1 MIKSSIR
8 DSLVIVSVITIS
20 LIVFII
26 SSLSNSVSVAQ
37 DDNLEN
43 SPPKNQ
49 SLQQTKIS
57 ENSKNS
63 SNDSSVGILLIVGV
77 FGHIIAGAS
86 ATVAYFTYRYQ
97 RRVAIATHI
106 YQRKQYQLNALVQ
119 VFNLLSNERHITAR
133 DNVEKTFQIYN
144 SQKVGARDIGLFDQP
159 NVSADVELVKA
170 DFEQIGA
177 LVRNDLIDKKTILDA
192 YGLVIEKYWQYLED
206 HINAKAMKSPNY
218 LTNFRSIASDA
229 EKHVLS

>member
-1 MIKSSIR
+1 
-8 DSLVIVSVITIS
+8 
-20 LIVFII
+20 
-26 SSLSNSVSVAQ
+26 
-37 DDNLEN
+37 
-43 SPPKNQ
+43 
-49 SLQQTKIS
+49 
-57 ENSKNS
+57 
-63 SNDSSVGILLIVGV
+63 
-77 FGHIIAGAS
+77 
-86 ATVAYFTYRYQ
+86 
-97 RRVAIATHI
+97 
-106 YQRKQYQLNALVQ
+106 
-119 VFNLLSNERHITAR
+119 
-133 DNVEKTFQIYN
+133 
-144 SQKVGARDIGLFDQP
+144 VGARDIGLFDQP